1 MGKLSMPVENK
12 LYKEGLLV
20 ELFDDGASSGG
31 GGGGLNV
38 LKNGME
44 SQWFSSDSSCAS
56 SCS

>member
-20 ELFDDGASSGG
+20 ESFDDGASSGG
-31 GGGGLNV
+31 GGDGLNV

-44 SQWFSSDSSCAS
+44 SHRFSSDSSCTS

>member
-1 MGKLSMPVENK
+1 MGNISIPVENK
-12 LYKEGLLV
+12 LYKEGA
-20 ELFDDGASSGG
+20 FDVGDSYG

-44 SQWFSSDSSCAS
+44 SQRFSSDSSCAS